1 MCNRKGEYGMEIPYR
16 RDYDDLDLRVQM
28 GHLQINVWYI
38 RFVPASM
45 RTNKK
50 HAHGGYELH
59 FIPYGYGQLIAEGN
73 HYRITPNTFYL
84 TGPLVY
90 HEQTTDADNPLA
102 ECCINFDITV
112 TKKRNDDNEFLRIE
126 TDALIET
133 LSSTRFWFGED
144 AYGSIGLFQ
153 RIMDELDNRLVGYYH
168 NIRSY
173 VSQIIVNA
181 VRSYRGENK
190 ADYAL
195 PRKTLNE
202 KREHLLDALM
212 NREPSDLSLEQM
224 ASALKVSKRHLH
236 RLMKK
241 QFHMTFKQKLSQE
254 KLEIAKKLLTETQ
267 LTVDEVARTA
277 EYSSSSYF
285 CKKFKALTGMSPTA
299 YRKTAM
305 RE

>member
-1 MCNRKGEYGMEIPYR
+1 MNIQFR
-16 RDYDDLDLRVQM
+16 RDYDDLDLRIQM

-38 RFVPASM
+38 RFVPASL

-59 FIPYGYGQLIAEGN
+59 FIPYGFGQLIADGN
-73 HYRITPNTFYL
+73 HYEITPNTFYL
-84 TGPLVY
+84 TGPMIY
-90 HEQTTDADNPLA
+90 HEQMTDPDNPLA

-112 TKKRNDDNEFLRIE
+112 TKKRKQYNEFIRIE
-126 TDALIET
+126 TDEMIEA

-144 AYGSIGLFQ
+144 EYRSIELFQ
-153 RIMDELDNRLVGYYH
+153 KIMDELDNRMVGYYH

-173 VSQIIVNA
+173 ISQIIVNA

-212 NREPSDLSLEQM
+212 NSDTPDMSLDQM
-224 ASALKVSKRHLH
+224 AVELMVSKRHLH

-241 QFHMTFKQKLSQE
+241 QFQMTFKQKLSQE
-254 KLEIAKKLLTETQ
+254 KLETAKKLLIETN
-267 LTVDEVARTA
+267 LTIDEVAHSA
-277 EYSSSSYF
+277 DYSSSSYF
-285 CKKFKALTGMSPTA
+285 CKKFKAHTGMSPTK
-299 YRKTAM
+299 YRQAAI